1 MAEPALK
8 ITRGDIIARGILCYC
23 PNCGQRGLLKSWFR
37 LNAACAQGCG
47 LDLAKSAGVYSGT
60 TSIGYVAAIIFV
72 IIPTCFLV
80 VFKLLTVG
88 QGVALGI
95 LGSLGFIVLIYPV
108 MLCWMVMAYHLALPE
123 ELPVNQ
129 RKTDAKR

>member
-37 LNAACAQGCG
+37 LNDACAQGCG
-47 LDLAKSAGVYSGT
+47 LNLAKSAGVYSGT

-108 MLCWMVMAYHLALPE
+108 MLCWMVMAYHVALPE
-123 ELPVNQ
+123 ELPANQ
-129 RKTDAKR
+129 RKPDGKR